1 MSVERDSRE
10 SLPDVVEVDDG
21 DAVMTDAGGPAGG
34 ADSSSVATTEES
46 LPFTRL
52 RVSRFLV
59 IVFFKSLTIS
69 NSCPL

>member
-10 SLPDVVEVDDG
+10 SSPDVVEVDDG